1 MSHPTVPLAPGHT
14 PLLGHLVPFL
24 RAPLP
29 FLRGLGTHGDLVE
42 LRLPGRR
49 MTFVCDAELTRR
61 LLVNDRVFDKGGPI
75 YDRLREAGGNGIA
88 TCPAH
93 EHRRQRRLI
102 QPAFRTERFPGYARI
117 MSRRIDAAVRGLR
130 PGSVVD
136 LTHETRR
143 ITADILITTVFGTE
157 MSPRVHARLA
167 ADLRALTNSI
177 LRRSLMPEPLL
188 PLPTPGNLRHQRINR
203 RSRRIMLE
211 LIRRHRDDPA
221 AGRDGLLSM
230 LLDARDPESERQTFT
245 DEEIAD
251 QAVTFYVAGT
261 ETTAGAVC
269 WALYL
274 AALHPEVHRR
284 LTHEAREVLG
294 GRTATWGDV
303 DRLGYTRRTLT
314 EALRMYPPGWFM
326 TRETTAPT
334 LLGDHELPAGTTV
347 AFSPYLATHEPSR
360 YPDPDRFDPDRW
372 TPREDGT
379 PPPVPA
385 VIFGGG
391 ARKCIGDEF
400 AVLGGT
406 LLLASLASHWDVRL
420 QPDSL
425 GLPRLPRLTLN
436 PGRMNARIESHTAP
450 VAPARRPQPGRVPEP
465 IREEEPRR

>member
-1 MSHPTVPLAPGHT
+1 
-14 PLLGHLVPFL
+14 
-24 RAPLP
+24 
-29 FLRGLGTHGDLVE
+29 
-42 LRLPGRR
+42 
-49 MTFVCDAELTRR
+49 
-61 LLVNDRVFDKGGPI
+61 
-75 YDRLREAGGNGIA
+75 
-88 TCPAH
+88 PAH

-117 MSRRIDAAVRGLR
+117 MSRRIDTVVRDLR

-136 LTHETRR
+136 LTRETRR

-157 MSPRVHARLA
+157 VSPRVHARLA
-167 ADLRALTNSI
+167 ADLKELTSSI

-188 PLPTPGNLRHQRINR
+188 PLPTPGNLRYQRINR

-230 LLDARDPESERQTFT
+230 LLDARDPESEHRTFT

-269 WALYL
+269 WAVYL
-274 AALHPEVHRR
+274 AAQHPNVRRR

-294 GRTATWGDV
+294 GRTATWEDL
-303 DRLGYTRRTLT
+303 DRLVYTRQTLT
-314 EALRMYPPGWFM
+314 EALRMYPPGWFL

-334 LLGDHELPAGTTV
+334 LLGNHDLPTGTTV

-400 AVLGGT
+400 AVLEGT
-406 LLLASLASHWDVRL
+406 LLLASLTSHWDLRL

-425 GLPRLPRLTLN
+425 GLPRLPHLTLN
-436 PGRMNARIESHTAP
+436 PGRMNARVERHTT
-450 VAPARRPQPGRVPEP
+450 PAGDPSEAAAPEP
-465 IREEEPRR
+465 TRERDQRR